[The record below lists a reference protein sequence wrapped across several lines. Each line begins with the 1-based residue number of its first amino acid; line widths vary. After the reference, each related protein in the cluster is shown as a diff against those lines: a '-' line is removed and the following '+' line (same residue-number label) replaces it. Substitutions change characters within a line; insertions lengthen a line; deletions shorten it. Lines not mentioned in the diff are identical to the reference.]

1 MRLLLE
7 FRHLPPGLSPH
18 APAFAASAPVPV
30 PAQPVVVLQRAASP
44 HPQPKPVPAFNMT
57 DRAASPPSDNGQ
69 QPPAPSTRPALTTSK
84 PAPTSTPTPPTNHPL
99 LAVARHSGHEL
110 PFVTPSTYLHQRA
123 STATATPNNL
133 ASAAAPHVSSHSRTI
148 PPPALILAPETPPPM
163 TPLDR
168 DQVQGLVSRTT
179 PRLLCWISDLWT
191 ETLSPSSSLPPHT
204 CAVRRKG
211 STILPASPAASP
223 TSASRS
229 LLTCLVR
236 RTSCAVHMGAGY
248 PLGRVTAHESRG
260 CDISESWRVLG
271 PFWMVAR
278 AMS

>member
-1 MRLLLE
+1 
-7 FRHLPPGLSPH
+7 
-18 APAFAASAPVPV
+18 
-30 PAQPVVVLQRAASP
+30 
-44 HPQPKPVPAFNMT
+44 MT

-99 LAVARHSGHEL
+99 LAVARHSGHQL

-211 STILPASPAASP
+211 STILPASLAASP
-223 TSASRS
+223 TSASQS

-278 AMS
+278 RRECKDAQQEAVCASCLTDGISRRPYASSSRFEPATMSCRYPSDLSCSTMTLPFEPV